1 MSLALHRIP
10 QSFAFKCVYA
20 GFRTSQQSDRVRLG
34 LSGLTLYSLRM
45 DIGVVLECAIAWLLE
60 NITAVT
66 MQFDD
71 IQYGYMS
78 IFDEDDAFL
87 NRFQLQQTGL
97 RKFTSRPW
105 GVVCVETI
113 EHRGWKVYIRCLALA
128 NRGDTIVLE
137 AWGYQLER
145 IIQEQV

>member
-1 MSLALHRIP
+1 
-10 QSFAFKCVYA
+10 
-20 GFRTSQQSDRVRLG
+20 
-34 LSGLTLYSLRM
+34 M

-97 RKFTSRPW
+97 RKFTSRP
-105 GVVCVETI
+105 
-113 EHRGWKVYIRCLALA
+113 
-128 NRGDTIVLE
+128 
-137 AWGYQLER
+137 
-145 IIQEQV
+145 